1 MVQQNKTV
9 ESDNWVEQAERYW
22 SQSDKS
28 KEAAQNTLSYIEK
41 ALQSNP
47 LNYKAWADKGFILKQ
62 LGEFESAILCLDRA
76 LLLNNNFISP
86 LYNKGVLLG
95 LMGKFNEA
103 LIYYDR
109 VLKIEPNHQL
119 AIRDKQVLLQII
131 NRKK

>member
-1 MVQQNKTV
+1 MFQQDKTI
-9 ESDNWVEQAERYW
+9 ESDNWVEQAEQYW
-22 SQSDKS
+22 SKSDKS
-28 KEAAQNTLSYIEK
+28 KKAAKNTLSCIEK
-41 ALQSNP
+41 ALQLNP

-62 LGEFESAILCLDRA
+62 LGEFENALLCLDRA

-109 VLKIEPNHQL
+109 VLKIEPDHQL
-119 AIRDKQVLLQII
+119 ATRDKQVLLQII
-131 NRKK
+131 NKKK